1 MSDSD
6 SETAQVP
13 SEPDSDSETPPENS
27 KAAQW
32 FREEEDFTIYGVP
45 PEIFERDRKAYQP
58 KAVCIGPFFREWRHR
73 GHLEVMQQYK
83 WECTKRLMP
92 KKETR
97 EKCLTEMKELEASVR
112 QKYSEKFP
120 KIISDDF
127 ARMLMLDG
135 CFLLHLLRRYAPG
148 PEEPKSGH
156 KEAKLLVGRM
166 QIWELVRY
174 DLLLLQN
181 QIPFCVIQRLHE
193 FLYPDDSNT
202 NLVDCAINFFS
213 SLRPCRKLKQSRFYI
228 QVKDVHHLLH
238 LIYSSLLPCP
248 KYGTSS
254 SGPKSSRRWIPSATE
269 LQLAGMNFKR
279 RESANGFLSFL
290 DVKFSDGVMEI
301 PKIKVHDYSTTF
313 FRNLIAWEQC
323 FPRTE
328 CHVTAY
334 AFFMNFLINTEK
346 DMRLLHLKEIL
357 IDLTTVDKDKGATH
371 FFSRLCNEVGNNKN
385 YLGKLFSDVMDY
397 HDTPLNKWR
406 AELNEKYF
414 KSPLT
419 IISLTAGA
427 IALPL
432 SVASNIK
439 NIFF

>member
-92 KKETR
+92 KKDTR

-301 PKIKVHDYSTTF
+301 PKIK
-313 FRNLIAWEQC
+313 
-323 FPRTE
+323 
-328 CHVTAY
+328 
-334 AFFMNFLINTEK
+334 